1 MVCVFNNVGEGSMAK
16 KYCPIA
22 FLSVVSKVSE
32 KSVNNR
38 LVDHLEICDPF
49 SDFHNGFRSSQ
60 STADLLTVEFD
71 RIASD
76 FDRSESTQA
85 LALDFCKAFNKD

>member
-1 MVCVFNNVGEGSMAK
+1 MLGKGLWLKTIALFPFFPWLV
-16 KYCPIA
+16 KYQKNH
-22 FLSVVSKVSE
+22 VY
-32 KSVNNR
+32 NM
-38 LVDHLEICDPF
+38 LVDHLEICDLF

-76 FDRSESTQA
+76 FNRSESTQA
-85 LALDFCKAFNKD
+85 LALDLYKTFNKD